1 MVANPRRLY
10 PLKTQTLYCTCYGL
24 ATVTLDEMGLEP
36 RQDHYKWELLGKETI
51 KRGKLEWGKN
61 VTNHTDTPLI

>member
-1 MVANPRRLY
+1 DCIHSKLRPYTAHVD
-10 PLKTQTLYCTCYGL
+10 GL